1 MDLMHAYYGPIQS
14 GGNLRPC
21 MVCVAVLPGTER
33 PDAGRDHVVREGLEA
48 EADKRGAGRLLRPS
62 KAAVRLRQSR
72 V

>member
-21 MVCVAVLPGTER
+21 MVCVAVRIGAER
-33 PDAGRDHVVREGLEA
+33 PDAGRDHVVHEGLEA
-48 EADKRGAGRLLRPS
+48 AADKGRARRLLRPS
-62 KAAVRLRQSR
+62 KAVVRLRQSR